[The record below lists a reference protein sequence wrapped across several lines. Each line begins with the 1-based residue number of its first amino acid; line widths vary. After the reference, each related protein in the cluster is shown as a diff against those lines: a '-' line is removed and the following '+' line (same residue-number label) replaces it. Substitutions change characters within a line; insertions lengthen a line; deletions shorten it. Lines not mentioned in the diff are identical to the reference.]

1 MTDEHVDLN
10 AFAVALLEAGHRTLG
25 QATDGLNDEQ
35 LYHQP
40 TPDANSIG
48 WLAWHL
54 SRWMD
59 RYGAIVSGDPH
70 VWESGGWAER
80 FGMDAART
88 GKGDSLEQVAAF
100 HPARELLFG
109 YVDAAHQAAVE
120 IVGQISAERFLAPFQ
135 SVAEGPPPTAWQVL
149 VGSLMDMGQHTGQI
163 AYLRGMITGYGWRTV

>member
-10 AFAVALLEAGHRTLG
+10 TFAVALLKAGYRTLG

-88 GKGDSLEQVAAF
+88 GKGDSL
-100 HPARELLFG
+100 
-109 YVDAAHQAAVE
+109 
-120 IVGQISAERFLAPFQ
+120 
-135 SVAEGPPPTAWQVL
+135 
-149 VGSLMDMGQHTGQI
+149 
-163 AYLRGMITGYGWRTV
+163 